1 MRSLVRR
8 PAPSCV
14 GMRLGAV
21 LGLWLFAV
29 PLIAQETALAPESN
43 NGTVGHAALG
53 GVVGGYSGLVVGT
66 IASRLGC
73 PRRTD
78 CSAIPPVLATAV
90 GMTLGSYAGVT
101 DRNRAYGGVI
111 GAGVGVLGGA
121 LAYVVW
127 SGVARAEADQ
137 FTGFGMAILGG
148 AVGVIVGTLV
158 SGGEQGAGSG
168 DPLARRITVEVPVRV
183 FF

>member
-1 MRSLVRR
+1 M
-8 PAPSCV
+8 
-14 GMRLGAV
+14 
-21 LGLWLFAV
+21 
-29 PLIAQETALAPESN
+29 APESN
-43 NGTVGHAALG
+43 NGTFGHAVLG
-53 GVVGGYSGLVVGT
+53 GVVGGYGGLVLGT
-66 IASRLGC
+66 MASRVGC
-73 PRRTD
+73 PHRVG
-78 CSAIPPVLATAV
+78 CSIVPPILASAA

-127 SGVARAEADQ
+127 SGISRAESDQ

-148 AVGVIVGTLV
+148 AVGAIVGTVV
-158 SGGEQGAGSG
+158 SGGEPRSAIN
-168 DPLARRITVEVPVRV
+168 DPLVQRIAVEVPVRV